1 MANNSTA
8 PRLTVRA
15 VAGNEELRLA
25 DTLMASACVDGL
37 AGVGP
42 RYDARGAEY
51 PVFHKDHTRI
61 ALWNKELAGALRLHT
76 QTIRLGEARL
86 RMGGLGLMTT
96 APSFKRRG
104 VSAALMRD
112 ALDYLVK
119 QRYHVSVI
127 FGLPE
132 FFQRFGFAPV
142 LAGYSI
148 LIDALEL
155 SLSARVMLKH
165 RPLKPG
171 DLDAVQ
177 KIHSANG
184 SRLPCSVVRSAVHF
198 ANNWE
203 RVKTARVCTNHQGK
217 VVGYYFLRSTGDCL
231 EVEEVGAERAEVIR
245 DILGA
250 CVELSHAEG
259 SGLVRF
265 QVPPDHPFA
274 HYLAQYESRHEM
286 HIGAQEG
293 GMMAFVDLDE
303 ALESMIPEWESQLSQ
318 SLLRD
323 VRCELTLVVAGGP
336 YRIRAN
342 RGAIDIARSA
352 GQNKFTL
359 DKAELI
365 QLVTGASY
373 VDDVVDRYRR
383 FMAPGIR
390 EFLGVLFPKRNPYL
404 PILDRF

>member
-1 MANNSTA
+1 MANDSTA
-8 PRLTVRA
+8 YRLTVRA
-15 VAGNEELRLA
+15 VSDEEEMRQA
-25 DTLMASACVDGL
+25 DSLMVSECADGL
-37 AGVGP
+37 ASAGL
-42 RYDARGAEY
+42 RYNARGAEY
-51 PVFHKDHTRI
+51 PVFHREHTRI

-86 RMGGLGLMTT
+86 RMGGLGLLTT
-96 APSFKRRG
+96 APSFRRRG
-104 VSAALMRD
+104 VSAALMSD
-112 ALDYLVK
+112 ALDYLLK

-148 LIDALEL
+148 VIDAFEL
-155 SLSARVMLKH
+155 NPMGSGLFKH
-165 RPLKPG
+165 RALKPG
-171 DLDAVQ
+171 DLAAVQ

-184 SRLPCSVVRSAVHF
+184 ARLPCSVVRSAVHF

-203 RVKTARVCTNHQGK
+203 RVKAARVCTNHQGK

-231 EVEEVGAERAEVIR
+231 EVEEVGAERVEVIR

-250 CVELSHAEG
+250 CIELAHAEG
-259 SGLVRF
+259 SGRVRF
-265 QVPPDHPFA
+265 HVPPDHPFA

-286 HIGAQEG
+286 HVGSQEG

-323 VRCELTLVVAGGP
+323 SRCEVTLLVDGSPHRV
-336 YRIRAN
+336 RAT
-342 RGAIDIARSA
+342 RGAIDVAGCA
-352 GQNKFTL
+352 GQNKISL
-359 DKAELI
+359 SKAELI
-365 QLVTGASY
+365 RLVTGSSY
-373 VDDVVDRYRR
+373 VDDVIDRHRR
-383 FMAPGIR
+383 FIAPGIR
-390 EFLGVLFPKRNPYL
+390 ELLGVLFPKRDPYL